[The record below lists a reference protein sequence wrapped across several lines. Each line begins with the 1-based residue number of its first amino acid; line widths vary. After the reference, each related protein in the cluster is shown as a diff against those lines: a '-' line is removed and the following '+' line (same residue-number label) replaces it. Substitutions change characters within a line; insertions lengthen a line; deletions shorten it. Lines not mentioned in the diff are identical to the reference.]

1 MLLNFFGGNLDYPAI
16 NKLNKVCFDDW
27 TCTKILKQAKLYSN
41 NVYLFKNGRF
51 LLFKL
56 GGNLD
61 ILDFLQKKF
70 YNMREIERQFAIHSS
85 EDCAYISDKSMTRCN
100 FFSKRQSVKNH
111 F

>member
-1 MLLNFFGGNLDYPAI
+1 MFICSKMADSCCL
-16 NKLNKVCFDDW
+16 
-27 TCTKILKQAKLYSN
+27 S
-41 NVYLFKNGRF
+41 
-51 LLFKL
+51 L